1 MSIPNTV
8 ILSIL
13 LCVGI
18 FILIKMITTNN
29 YVIKLEEIIRERHSA
44 IKNAIK
50 NREILYNRLNI
61 ILNKYLGHI
70 ETTTKTLSEIKS
82 IISNY
87 PRIFSNSVIKQLFDE
102 ISDNEEIILNTKYQ
116 YNSSIT
122 KYNTY
127 IRSFPNN
134 ILILIKIYNFPR
146 V

>member
-1 MSIPNTV
+1 MSILTIV

-13 LCVGI
+13 LCIGI

-87 PRIFSNSVIKQLFDE
+87 PQIYSNSVIEQLFDE

>member
-1 MSIPNTV
+1 MSIPTIV
-8 ILSIL
+8 ILSSL
-13 LCVGI
+13 LCIGI
-18 FILIKMITTNN
+18 LILIKIITTNN

-61 ILNKYLGHI
+61 VLNKYLGHI

-87 PRIFSNSVIKQLFDE
+87 PQIYSNSVIEQLFNE
-102 ISDNEEIILNTKYQ
+102 ISNNEQIILNTKYQ
-116 YNSSIT
+116 YNSSVT
-122 KYNTY
+122 EYNTY
-127 IRSFPNN
+127 IRSFHNN
-134 ILILIKIYNFPR
+134 IFIRITKYNFPR